1 MAEIRTNSGLLV
13 VLDRDAE
20 IPLHRQIETSIRDA
34 IRSGRLAR
42 GASLPPSRALATDLG
57 VSRGV
62 VVEAYAQLT
71 AEGYLASRSGG
82 YTQVAAEMPAGAA
95 AAAVAPWAPEPG
107 LAIDL
112 SYGLAD
118 VSNFPRAAWL
128 RALREALAD
137 APNSVFGYLTGS
149 GVPQLRTPLAD
160 YLNRVRGTLTQ
171 PDHIVIC
178 TGYAQGMTLLISVLA
193 AAGAKRIALED
204 PSSGD
209 DALPAALAAG
219 LEVVGV
225 PVDENGIRIDKL
237 RDSNADAVIL
247 TPAHQWPTGSVLSA
261 GNRPAV
267 IRWAAER
274 GALIIEDDYDAEY
287 RYDRT
292 PVGALQGLAPEHV
305 VYAGSASKT
314 LAPGLRLGW
323 LALPGRLVE
332 PVAAAKIAA
341 DRGSPALDQLAFA
354 DLITRGEFDRHL
366 RRMRPVYKRRRDA
379 LLTALETYLPRL
391 EPTGISAGLHLVTW
405 LPPDLD
411 ENAVVQ
417 AARRAGVGID
427 AVGPYRIGGPG
438 PGGLIFGY
446 ATVNEQA
453 IGNGIAR
460 LARAVSELSTGT
472 GLAFAAGDG
481 GEGIDPAAPLAAG
494 QEPVADETDDRDDER
509 HGEHDGTEGVQ
520 RGTAVAAVLG
530 GVDDHRHR
538 GVARAGGQQVDDDEV
553 VDHAGEDQHGAGED
567 GRSQQ
572 REHDPAQHRQAV
584 DAQVG
589 GRLLVLAAEPGQ
601 PALDDDRGPAHVP
614 GDQAQDLGP
623 GAQVH
628 AGEQHREDEEH
639 RDAED
644 QLGDDEG
651 QDHHEVERRGD
662 LAAPAVDAER
672 ERQPERDRDDR
683 GEDGQPEGLDDRRV
697 QLRVVQHRVI
707 RVAEIPLPGQ
717 ALVAGL
723 RLALVER
730 EQHRDGDRDQ

>member
-13 VLDRDAE
+13 VLDPDAG

-34 IRSGRLAR
+34 IRAGRLAR
-42 GASLPPSRALATDLG
+42 GASLPPSRALAADLG

-62 VVEAYAQLT
+62 VVEAYAQLA
-71 AEGYLASRSGG
+71 AEGYLDSRSGG
-82 YTQVAAEMPAGAA
+82 YTQVAACGDVVPGLAGQVTAAAGRGPGGANRGPGEAGAA
-95 AAAVAPWAPEPG
+95 AAEVVPWAPQPG

-112 SYGLAD
+112 SYGRAD
-118 VSNFPRAAWL
+118 VSNFPRTAWL

-149 GVPQLRTPLAD
+149 GVPQLRAALAD

-171 PDHIVIC
+171 PEHIVIC

-209 DALPAALAAG
+209 DALPAARAAG

-237 RDSNADAVIL
+237 RESNADAVIL

-274 GALIIEDDYDAEY
+274 GAIIIEDDYDAEY

-292 PVGALQGLAPEHV
+292 PVGALQGLAPDHV

-354 DLITRGEFDRHL
+354 DLLTRGEFDRHL

-379 LLTALETYLPRL
+379 LLAALAAHLPWL
-391 EPTGISAGLHLVTW
+391 EPTGVSAGLHLVTW
-405 LPPDLD
+405 LPPHLD
-411 ENAVVQ
+411 ETAVVQ
-417 AARRAGVGID
+417 AARRVGVGID

-438 PGGLIFGY
+438 RGGLIFGY

-453 IGNGIAR
+453 IGEGITR
-460 LARAVSELSTGT
+460 LA
-472 GLAFAAGDG
+472 
-481 GEGIDPAAPLAAG
+481 
-494 QEPVADETDDRDDER
+494 
-509 HGEHDGTEGVQ
+509 
-520 RGTAVAAVLG
+520 
-530 GVDDHRHR
+530 
-538 GVARAGGQQVDDDEV
+538 
-553 VDHAGEDQHGAGED
+553 HAIGK
-567 GRSQQ
+567 
-572 REHDPAQHRQAV
+572 
-584 DAQVG
+584 
-589 GRLLVLAAEPGQ
+589 L
-601 PALDDDRGPAHVP
+601 
-614 GDQAQDLGP
+614 
-623 GAQVH
+623 
-628 AGEQHREDEEH
+628 
-639 RDAED
+639 
-644 QLGDDEG
+644 
-651 QDHHEVERRGD
+651 
-662 LAAPAVDAER
+662 
-672 ERQPERDRDDR
+672 
-683 GEDGQPEGLDDRRV
+683 
-697 QLRVVQHRVI
+697 
-707 RVAEIPLPGQ
+707 
-717 ALVAGL
+717 
-723 RLALVER
+723 
-730 EQHRDGDRDQ
+730 